1 MTTKTIDI
9 TPTWAGI
16 LPALIAIYEH
26 GDRQTAID
34 ELTKMAN
41 LADRYNE
48 MVSKVQ
54 YLPKHKE
61 K

>member
-1 MTTKTIDI
+1 MSTTIDL
-9 TPTWAGI
+9 TPTWRGI

-41 LADRYNE
+41 LADQYNE
-48 MVSKVQ
+48 LVSKVQ
-54 YLPKHKE
+54 YLPKRETK
-61 K
+61 